1 MEKPFVTI
9 GERIQ
14 YISDHRA
21 RSDAWPEGVWLENGI
36 IGSVVEYHPE
46 DPAVVVKGE
55 LYEALP
61 PYAVVQFDN
70 GAKTCIDPDQ
80 ENKRWER
87 YKRG

>member
-1 MEKPFVTI
+1 MGKTFVTI

-14 YISDHRA
+14 YLSDYRA
-21 RSDAWPEGVWLENGI
+21 RSNTFPEGAWLENGI

-46 DPAVVVKGE
+46 EPAVVVKEE
-55 LYEALP
+55 LYEAIP

-70 GAKTCIDPDQ
+70 GANTCIDPDQ
-80 ENKRWER
+80 ENKRWKR